1 MERNKQYILN
11 MRINWV
17 TNADLCNII
26 RQNLYKIPHDID
38 GVICIPRGG
47 LFVGTI
53 IAEYLHKPM
62 YILDSF
68 ANNKTIG
75 NGKAECGLSNTNFGR
90 YVVID
95 DSVSSGESFRKANET
110 LKQFP
115 YKFIYIAC
123 IGKQADMPSTDIILS
138 VVPEFR
144 LFELNFFRSSWVSH
158 CIFDIDG
165 VLCKDP
171 EYGIDLDED
180 RYIDHIKNVPA
191 LIPLQFPVK
200 AICTHRLYKYLEPTR
215 EWLSKNGIG
224 YNMIYMLDYPTI
236 EDKIK
241 NANNPVYLNM
251 KSNVYNLYPDAI
263 LFVESNYN
271 EAMRI
276 YQNTH
281 RPVLCTDANIIL
293 QD

>member
-1 MERNKQYILN
+1 MY
-11 MRINWV
+11 INWV

-62 YILDSF
+62 YTVETF
-68 ANNKTIG
+68 AKNMSLGCG
-75 NGKAECGLSNTNFGR
+75 NVEEDGLPTTNFGR
-90 YVVID
+90 YIVVD
-95 DSVSSGESFRKANET
+95 DSVLHGESFSKANEV

-115 YKFIYIAC
+115 YTFIYVGC
-123 IGKQADMPSTDIILS
+123 IGEQENMPNTDIILS

-144 LFELNFFRSSWVSH
+144 LFELNFFRSSWVNL

-171 EYGIDLDED
+171 EYGIDLDEEK
-180 RYIDHIKNVPA
+180 YIDHIRNAPS
-191 LIPLQFPVK
+191 LIPLQFTVK
-200 AICTHRLYKYLEPTR
+200 AICTHRLYKYIEPTQ
-215 EWLSKNGIG
+215 EWLSNHGIS
-224 YNMIYMLDYPTI
+224 YHMLYMLDYPSV

-241 NANNPVYLNM
+241 YSNTPQYLNA
-251 KSNVYNLYPDAI
+251 KSNVYSSYPDAL
-263 LFVESNYN
+263 LFVESNYD
-271 EAMRI
+271 EALRI

-293 QD
+293 QDDAN

>member
-1 MERNKQYILN
+1 MH
-11 MRINWV
+11 INWV

-62 YILDSF
+62 YTVDSF
-68 ANNKTIG
+68 VDSRMLG
-75 NGKAECGLSNTNFGR
+75 NGSIEKRGLPTTNFGT
-90 YVVID
+90 YVVVD
-95 DSVSSGESFRKANET
+95 DSVNEGKSFYNANEI
-110 LKQFP
+110 LKVLP
-115 YKFIYIAC
+115 YNFIYVAC
-123 IGKQADMPSTDIILS
+123 VGKQEEMPNCDIVLTL
-138 VVPEFR
+138 VPEFR
-144 LFELNFFRSSWVSH
+144 LFELNFFRSTWVRH

-171 EYGIDLDED
+171 EYGIDLNEEK
-180 RYIDHIKNVPA
+180 YIEHIKNVPP
-191 LIPLQFPVK
+191 LIPIQHRVK
-200 AICTHRLYKYLEPTR
+200 AICTHRLIRYAEPTK
-215 EWLSKNGIG
+215 EWLEKNNIT
-224 YNMIYMLDYPTI
+224 YAMLYMLDYSSI
-236 EDKIK
+236 QEKIK
-241 NANNPVYLNM
+241 NLNNPTYLNM
-251 KSNVYNLYPDAI
+251 KSNVYNAYKDAL
-263 LFVESNYN
+263 LFVESNHT
-271 EAMRI
+271 EATRI